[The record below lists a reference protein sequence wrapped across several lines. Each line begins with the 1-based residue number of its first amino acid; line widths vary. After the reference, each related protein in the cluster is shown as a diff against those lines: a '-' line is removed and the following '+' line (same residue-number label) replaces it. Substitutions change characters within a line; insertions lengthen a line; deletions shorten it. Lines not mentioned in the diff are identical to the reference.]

1 MEESINMKKLAYLNR
16 AFTLIELL
24 VVMSIIGIL
33 VTMAVGSYRTTQM
46 RGRDTVRKS
55 DLKQISNA
63 LELYYAD
70 HGIYPDTSSIT
81 WESVF
86 TDGKTVYFKVL
97 PNDPLSPTYGY
108 IYQVDSTNKKYKL
121 FARIENSQDQN
132 IDPLVPADI
141 ICGSEKSCNFAVT
154 SANTNAAE

>member
-1 MEESINMKKLAYLNR
+1 MEGNTSMKKLACVSR

-24 VVMSIIGIL
+24 VVMAIIGIL
-33 VTMAVGSYRTTQM
+33 VAIAVGSFRTTQM

-55 DLKQISNA
+55 DLKQISHS

-70 HGIYPDTSSIT
+70 YGRYPNNSDII
-81 WESVF
+81 WGNQF
-86 TDGKTVYFKVL
+86 TDDKTVYFKVL
-97 PNDPLSPTYGY
+97 PNDPLSPSYEY
-108 IYQVDSTNKKYKL
+108 IYQVDSSNQKYKL

-132 IDPLVPADI
+132 IDPLVPVDI
-141 ICGSEKSCNFAVT
+141 ICGSGKPCNFAVT